1 MKGQKFLKVTSILM
15 IIGGV
20 LAAITGLLALLGIS
34 ALAAMAG
41 SAEGTGLL
49 YASSALA
56 IVSSIIELIAGIKG
70 VGACSAPQKAGSCVK
85 WGIIIVA
92 LSIGHWPDCRRKLQL
107 YKPGLESDCAR
118 PVYLRCN
125 TDEKRITVQT
135 ARGSVDGSLWQELYS
150 KDGN

>member
-56 IVSSIIELIAGIKG
+56 IVSSIIELIAGSAKG
-70 VGACSAPQKAGSCVK
+70 RKLREVGNYHCSAQYCFH
-85 WGIIIVA
+85 
-92 LSIGHWPDCRRKLQL
+92 GHWPDCRRKLQL